1 VIKGMVSSQSRTKIT
16 NLCGVLKNTTK
27 NDLSVEKYFAKMK
40 DLASKLAA
48 TGKPLGDD
56 ELMVYT
62 VNGLDGSY
70 TSLVAS
76 VNAVPDT
83 TLTYLFDQLTSFDD
97 HEEMQSENGQGN
109 DTFMSSTNI
118 VLSERAELGEWWPMA
133 REER

>member
-1 VIKGMVSSQSRTKIT
+1 MVSSQSRTKIT

-40 DLASKLAA
+40 ALASKLAA

-56 ELMVYT
+56 ELMVYI

-83 TLTYLFDQLTSFDD
+83 TLTYLFDQLTAFDD
-97 HEEMQSENGQGN
+97 REEMQSENGQGN